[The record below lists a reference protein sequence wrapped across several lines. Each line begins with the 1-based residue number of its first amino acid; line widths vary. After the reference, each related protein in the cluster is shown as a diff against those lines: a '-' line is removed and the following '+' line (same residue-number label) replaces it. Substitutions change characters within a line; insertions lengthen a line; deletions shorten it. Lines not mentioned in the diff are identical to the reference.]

1 MRGAF
6 TAFSAPAG
14 FPPEGFSFTAL
25 VGRLDVV
32 ADFAV
37 ASLVLL
43 REGSLT
49 LLREGAACCA
59 TFGWEGFGPAAATSR
74 S

>member
-1 MRGAF
+1 MSF
-6 TAFSAPAG
+6 TSSNALT
-14 FPPEGFSFTAL
+14 FPPEGFSFTER

-43 REGSLT
+43 REGSFT

-59 TFGWEGFGPAAATSR
+59 TFGREGFGPAAATLR